1 MQQNVGFFRK
11 SGMLSFSANLRYI
24 FSEYSLPDAIRKS
37 SDAGFD
43 AVECPW
49 PYHIAASEVRKA
61 LRETGM
67 NMVVINTLPG
77 NISNLD
83 RGLAAIPERIEEA
96 RSCID
101 NAVDYAKEIGCK
113 NLHVMAGNVTVSEQS
128 TQCFIDNLLYAEEK
142 ASGFGIHILVEPLNH
157 REAPG
162 YFLTTLEQAATVISL
177 TGKKN
182 IKIMFDCYHVQIN
195 QGDLLQRFEQHKSL
209 IGHVQFSAVHDRG
222 EPDHG
227 ELNYPWILNK
237 FRQLGYS
244 GMFGA
249 EYRPRAANVEHPAE
263 QGIKWLSEFKK

>member
-1 MQQNVGFFRK
+1 
-11 SGMLSFSANLRYI
+11 MLSFSANLRYI
-24 FSEYSLPDAIRKS
+24 FSEYNLPDAIRKS
-37 SDAGFD
+37 SEAGFD

-49 PYHIAASEVRKA
+49 PYNTTASEVRKA

-77 NISNLD
+77 NTSNLD
-83 RGLAAIPERIEEA
+83 KGLAAIPERIEEA
-96 RSCID
+96 RTFID
-101 NAVDYAKEIGCK
+101 SAVDYAKEIGCK
-113 NLHVMAGNVTVSEQS
+113 NIHVMAGNVTASEKS
-128 TQCFIDNLLYAEEK
+128 TQCFIDNLLYTEEK
-142 ASGFGIHILVEPLNH
+142 VSDGEINILVEPLNH
-157 REAPG
+157 RESPG

-177 TGKKN
+177 TGKKK

-209 IGHVQFSAVHDRG
+209 IGHVQFSAIHDRG

-227 ELNYPWILNK
+227 EVNYPWLLNK

-263 QGIKWLSEFKK
+263 KGIKWLKEFKKA